1 MYTAFFRGG
10 YLHAYQKPPPK
21 SRLKFSIQIVFYN
34 KPYVRLQLVVTTHTN
49 KHMKNRLGYF
59 ICFRQGEICI
69 MKKIQ
74 HCKKQH

>member
-10 YLHAYQKPPPK
+10 YLHTYQNPPPK

-49 KHMKNRLGYF
+49 KAYEESSWIFHMF
-59 ICFRQGEICI
+59 
-69 MKKIQ
+69 
-74 HCKKQH
+74 

>member
-49 KHMKNRLGYF
+49 KAYKESSWIFHMF
-59 ICFRQGEICI
+59 
-69 MKKIQ
+69 
-74 HCKKQH
+74 